1 MMAGLFAATL
11 PSVEAVKNQL
21 QVWNSLCV
29 PRIRCSGI
37 SSKSVRFSCKNETK
51 GCRLNVSC
59 VKTNSG
65 TSLKMSANTYRP
77 GNCSELKPGAESTQ
91 SLPAALRAVT
101 AAVAA
106 TGVPTSSL
114 SCTFFT
120 LPLLFHT
127 AVHSLFGCG
136 RSRQNR
142 GMPLMHSDFVAF
154 FAVYTL

>member
-1 MMAGLFAATL
+1 MMAGLFAAML

-29 PRIRCSGI
+29 PRIRGSGKR
-37 SSKSVRFSCKNETK
+37 SNHVRFSCKNESK

-65 TSLKMSANTYRP
+65 TSLKMSASTYRP
-77 GNCSELKPGAESTQ
+77 GNCSELKPGVQSAE

-101 AAVAA
+101 AAVAS
-106 TGVPTSSL
+106 TGVPTTSL

-127 AVHSLFGCG
+127 AVHSLLGCG
-136 RSRQNR
+136 RSRR
-142 GMPLMHSDFVAF
+142 KGMLLMHSDLVAF